1 MVLEGY
7 CGYNSWDLIEQWNSE
22 LFVISPCFCDT
33 FLLWI
38 TSLFIY
44 LSIPFSVSSLK
55 SKDSCKKLPWTLLVI
70 SKLIIG
76 SILII
81 SSIYELIDSLIEI
94 KNNEVVY
101 PTAYVTPSI
110 KLSTYILAL
119 WLIWYHRL
127 KGVHTSVSLTIY
139 WFLMTIYSVF
149 NFYSLIVT
157 LNHHDEFIWSFDK
170 TDIIN
175 KSLQTSGILCQLFL
189 CCFPDT
195 KREIFTKEIE
205 NEYPYESSSFIGR
218 LFFTWFDSMVIRG
231 YRKTLQQ
238 SDIWNLSGEN
248 TSLATENKIT
258 AVEAKLN
265 RDGQKKNQVNILKIL
280 LKSFW
285 PTLLLGAVCKLFSSL
300 LVFASPQLLDALL
313 SFVVSD
319 QPVWKGYIIAIA
331 MFVSSLTQSI
341 LDSQSEFWTQ
351 TTSIRLRSALAAT
364 IYKKTIKLSNLGKR
378 DYTTG
383 EIVNIMAVD
392 AQRVIDYTNVVN
404 VLWSAPLQLG
414 VTIYLLWRQLGVSA
428 IIGISVVL
436 LVIPLNGFITAQ
448 YRKCQIALMKEK
460 DSRSK
465 IISEVLSGM
474 KVLKLYAWEEAFG
487 DIIAAIRRNE
497 IKYLKSQAIWMGGI
511 TIAFGSVPFLITVI
525 SFTTYVLIDKSHVL
539 DANKAFVTI
548 SLINL
553 LTMPLGFLPMVLT
566 YGASFLVALKRVN
579 KFLAGDELDL
589 ESIRHDPDSSTP
601 IKVKNATFSWSPDE
615 EPTLKNI
622 NLEVEKKKLVAVVG
636 IVGSGKSTLL
646 SALLGDLHKQHGFVN
661 VYGKLAYV
669 PQSSWI
675 QNATVRDNILF
686 DAPFVKGKYDQIIEA
701 CALTPDL
708 KILAGGDLTEI
719 GEKGINVSGGQKQRI
734 SIARAVYSNSDIYLF
749 DDPLSAVDAHVAK
762 HLFDQVI
769 GPKGMLK
776 NKTRLLVTHRI
787 TFLPQ
792 VDEIVV
798 LRDGK
803 IYESGTY
810 SELMAKKGEFF
821 DYIVQYLTERE
832 EELDPEEKDFVKALD
847 PEIEKKLSLTR
858 SVSTSSS
865 LTSSIRLRRRK
876 SRASLIRS
884 SSVISKNEEPDSKDD
899 KFKLI
904 EAENVETGS
913 VNSKI
918 YLDYFIAIGVKACV
932 VTLILFA
939 VSNVISVGSNLWLT
953 AWSEDSLDPLNRNN
967 TALRN
972 KRLIVYALL
981 GTGQTILTF
990 FSTMVLSIAVINGA
1004 CWIHE
1009 QMLSRLVRAPMSFF
1023 DSTPIGRILN
1033 RFTADIGAA
1042 DTTIGFNLR
1051 LLVSQLFSS
1060 IASIVIISIETPILI
1075 IILLVLG
1082 IVYIFIQKIYIAS
1095 SRQLRRIDGVTRSP
1109 VYSHFSESVSGSSSI
1124 RAYQASDKFTHK
1136 IFKLVDTNNSASI
1149 ANLAASCWLSVR
1161 LQILGNIIVTATA
1174 LLAVISRDS
1183 LSPGKTGLSISYAS
1197 QITSMLSMLVRA
1209 FSDIENNLVSVERCL
1224 EYTKLPVEASWINP
1238 THRPQKDWPSK
1249 GNITFNKYSTR
1260 YRPGLDL
1267 VLKEITCC
1275 INSNEKVG
1283 IVGRTGAGKSSL
1295 TLALFRLIEPIEG
1308 TIKIDDEDITQLGL
1322 HDLRSRLTVIPQ
1334 DPVLFSGSFRRNFD
1348 PFEKYA
1354 DHEIYNAI
1362 EQANLK
1368 DFVASLDNGL
1378 DHEVTE
1384 GGDNLSVG
1392 QRQLVCLARALLRK
1406 SKILVLDEATAAVD
1420 VETDELIQQTIR
1432 EQFKDCTIVTIAHR
1446 LNTILDYDK
1455 IIVMDKGQ
1463 IIEHDSPENLLKND
1477 KSVFYSMAKDAKLV

>member
-1 MVLEGY
+1 MVLTGY
-7 CGYNSWDLIEQWNSE
+7 CGYNSSDLIEQWNSDS
-22 LFVISPCFCDT
+22 FVISPCFCDT

-38 TSLFIY
+38 ISLFIY

-55 SKDSCKKLPWTLLVI
+55 STDSCKKLPWTLLVI

-94 KNNEVVY
+94 KNDQVVY

-119 WLIWYHRL
+119 WLIWYYRL
-127 KGVHTSVSLTIY
+127 KGVHTPVSLTIY

-205 NEYPYESSSFIGR
+205 NECPYESSSFIGR
-218 LFFTWFDSMVIRG
+218 LFFSWFDSMAIRG
-231 YRKTLQQ
+231 YRKTLQE
-238 SDIWNLSGEN
+238 SDIWNLSEEN
-248 TSLATENKIT
+248 TSLAIERKIT
-258 AVEAKLN
+258 AVEAKFN
-265 RDGQKKNQVNILKIL
+265 QDGQKKNQVNILKIL

-313 SFVVSD
+313 SFAVSD

-341 LDSQSEFWTQ
+341 FDSQSEFWTQ
-351 TTSIRLRSALAAT
+351 TTSIRLRSALVAK
-364 IYKKTIKLSNLGKR
+364 IYKKTFKLSNLGR
-378 DYTTG
+378 RGYSTG
-383 EIVNIMAVD
+383 EMVNILSVD
-392 AQRVIDYTNVVN
+392 AQRVMDYVN
-404 VLWSAPLQLG
+404 IVNILWSAPFQLG
-414 VTIYLLWRQLGVSA
+414 ITIYLLWRQLGVSS
-428 IIGISVVL
+428 IIGLS
-436 LVIPLNGFITAQ
+436 VIPLLTPFNYFFSTR
-448 YRKCQIALMKEK
+448 YRLCQHTLMKEK
-460 DSRSK
+460 DSRAK
-465 IISEVLSGM
+465 LISEVLSGM
-474 KVLKLYAWEEAFG
+474 KFLKLYAWEGAFG

-497 IKYLKSQAIWMGGI
+497 IKYLKSQAIWMEGI
-511 TIAFGSVPFLITVI
+511 SIAFTSIPFLFTVV
-525 SFTTYVLIDKSHVL
+525 SFTTYILIDKNHIL
-539 DANKAFVTI
+539 DANKAFVSI
-548 SLINL
+548 SLVYLVN
-553 LTMPLGFLPMVLT
+553 MPLGMLPIVVT
-566 YGASFLVALKRVN
+566 YGASFMVSLKRIN
-579 KFLAGDELDL
+579 KFLAEDELDF
-589 ESIRHDPDSSTP
+589 ESIRHDSDSSTP

-615 EPTLKNI
+615 EPTLKDI

-636 IVGSGKSTLL
+636 IVGSGKSSLL

-661 VYGKLAYV
+661 VYGELAYV

-686 DAPFVKGKYDQIIEA
+686 NEPFLEDEYDQIIEA

-858 SVSTSSS
+858 SVSTSGS
-865 LTSSIRLRRRK
+865 LTSSIRRRK
-876 SRASLIRS
+876 SRSSLIRS
-884 SSVISKNEEPDSKDD
+884 SSVVSKKEEPDSKDD
-899 KFKLI
+899 KSKLTV
-904 EAENVETGS
+904 AENTEIGS

-918 YLDYFIAIGVKACV
+918 YFDYFMVIGVKACAA
-932 VTLILFA
+932 TLILIA
-939 VSNVISVGSNLWLT
+939 ALHLVGVGSNLWLT
-953 AWSEDSLDPLNRNN
+953 AWSEDSLDRFNSNN

-972 KRLIVYALL
+972 KRLIAYAFL

-990 FSTMVLSIAVINGA
+990 VSRMVLSISVINGA

-1009 QMLSRLVRAPMSFF
+1009 KMLSRLIRAPMSFF
-1023 DSTPIGRILN
+1023 DSTPTGRILN
-1033 RFTADIGAA
+1033 RFSADIDAA
-1042 DTTIGFNLR
+1042 DTSIGFTLNT
-1051 LLVSQLFSS
+1051 LVYQLFSS
-1060 IASIVIISIETPILI
+1060 IAAIIVISMETPLLLI
-1075 IILLVLG
+1075 VLLVLG
-1082 IVYIFIQKIYIAS
+1082 VVYIFIQKVYIAS
-1095 SRQLRRIDGVTRSP
+1095 SRQLKRIDGVTRSP
-1109 VYSHFSESVSGSSSI
+1109 VYSHLSESVTGSSSI
-1124 RAYQASDKFTHK
+1124 RAYQATDRFTHK
-1136 IFKLVDTNNSASI
+1136 IFKLVDVNNSTSI
-1149 ANLAASCWLSVR
+1149 ANLAASHWLAIR
-1161 LQILGNIIVTATA
+1161 LQFLGNIIVTST
-1174 LLAVISRDS
+1174 VIFAINARGS
-1183 LSPGKTGLSISYAS
+1183 LSPGKTAFTLSYAS
-1197 QITSMLSMLVRA
+1197 QITGILSTLVHA
-1209 FSDIENNLVSVERCL
+1209 FSNIENNLVSVERCL

>member
-7 CGYNSWDLIEQWNSE
+7 CGYNSWDLIEQSNSDS
-22 LFVISPCFCDT
+22 LVISPCFCET

-44 LSIPFSVSSLK
+44 LSIPFSVSSSK
-55 SKDSCKKLPWTLLVI
+55 STDSCKKLPWTLLVI

-81 SSIYELIDSLIEI
+81 SSFYELIDSLIEL
-94 KNNEVVY
+94 KNDQLVY

-127 KGVHTSVSLTIY
+127 KGVHTSISLTIY

-205 NEYPYESSSFIGR
+205 NECPYESSSFIGR
-218 LFFTWFDSMVIRG
+218 LFFSWFDSMAIRG
-231 YRKTLQQ
+231 YRKTLQE

-248 TSLATENKIT
+248 TSFAIERKIT

-265 RDGQKKNQVNILKIL
+265 RDGQQKNQVNILKIL

-300 LVFASPQLLDALL
+300 LVFAGPQLMDALL
-313 SFVVSD
+313 TFIASD
-319 QPVWKGYIIAIA
+319 LPLWRGYAIAAA
-331 MFVSSLTQSI
+331 MFVSSFTQSI
-341 LDSQSEFWTQ
+341 FDSQSEFWTQ
-351 TTSIRLRSALAAT
+351 TTSIRLRSALVAT
-364 IYKKTIKLSNLGKR
+364 IYKKTIKLSNLGKS

-383 EIVNIMAVD
+383 EIVNTMAVD
-392 AQRVIDYTNVVN
+392 AQRVIDYVN
-404 VLWSAPLQLG
+404 IVNILWSAPLQLG
-414 VTIYLLWRQLGVSA
+414 VTIYLLWNQLGVSS
-428 IIGISVVL
+428 IIGLSVIIL
-436 LVIPLNGFITAQ
+436 LVPFNYIVSTRFRL
-448 YRKCQIALMKEK
+448 CQLALMKEK
-460 DSRSK
+460 DSRAK
-465 IISEVLSGM
+465 LISEVLSGM
-474 KVLKLYAWEEAFG
+474 KVLKLYAWEGAFG

-511 TIAFGSVPFLITVI
+511 TIAFASVPFLVTVVA
-525 SFTTYVLIDKSHVL
+525 FTSYILIDKNHIL
-539 DANKAFVTI
+539 DANKAFVSI
-548 SLINL
+548 SLVYL
-553 LTMPLGFLPMVLT
+553 LNMPLGMLPIVVT
-566 YGASFLVALKRVN
+566 YGASFLVSLKRVN
-579 KFLAGDELDL
+579 KFLSGDELDF
-589 ESIRHDPDSSTP
+589 ESIRHAPDSSTP

-615 EPTLKNI
+615 EPTLKDI
-622 NLEVEKKKLVAVVG
+622 NLEIEKKRLVAVVG

-776 NKTRLLVTHRI
+776 NKTRILVTHRI

-884 SSVISKNEEPDSKDD
+884 SSVISKNEEPDSKGD

-904 EAENVETGS
+904 EAENAETGS

-918 YLDYFIAIGVKACV
+918 YLDYFIAIGVKACGI
-932 VTLILFA
+932 TLILFA
-939 VSNVISVGSNLWLT
+939 ALHATSVGSSLWLT
-953 AWSEDSLDPLNRNN
+953 AWSEDSLNPLNFNN

-981 GTGQTILTF
+981 GTGQTLLVF
-990 FSTMVLSIAVINGA
+990 ASTMVLSIAVVNGA

-1023 DSTPIGRILN
+1023 DSTPTGRILN
-1033 RFTADIGAA
+1033 RFTGDIGVA
-1042 DTTIGFNLR
+1042 DTSIGFNLNT
-1051 LLVSQLFSS
+1051 LVSQLFSS
-1060 IASIVIISIETPILI
+1060 IASIIVISMETPLLLI
-1075 IILLVLG
+1075 VLLVLG
-1082 IVYIFIQKIYIAS
+1082 AVYIFIQKIYIAS

-1124 RAYQASDKFTHK
+1124 RAYQATDRFTHK
-1136 IFKLVDTNNSASI
+1136 IFKLVDINNSTSI
-1149 ANLAASCWLSVR
+1149 ANLAASRWLAIR
-1161 LQILGNIIVTATA
+1161 LQILGNIIVTSTVILAINARGSSTA
-1174 LLAVISRDS
+1174 GRTAFSF
-1183 LSPGKTGLSISYAS
+1183 SYAS
-1197 QITSMLSMLVRA
+1197 QITSILSTLVRA
-1209 FSDIENNLVSVERCL
+1209 FSDIENSLVSVERCL